1 MIKTEQIS
9 CLALSKSVHNIF
21 GLPHKGTEVDATLH
35 RVHTLRWPEIPPKR
49 RLKRGRKVGIVGNS
63 QDNVANKH
71 VARRRIDER
80 HGKAG
85 IIGKICARSKITSR
99 IEKMVVKTILH
110 D

>member
-35 RVHTLRWPEIPPKR
+35 RVHTLRWPEIPTKR
-49 RLKRGRKVGIVGNS
+49 RLKRGCMVGIVGDS